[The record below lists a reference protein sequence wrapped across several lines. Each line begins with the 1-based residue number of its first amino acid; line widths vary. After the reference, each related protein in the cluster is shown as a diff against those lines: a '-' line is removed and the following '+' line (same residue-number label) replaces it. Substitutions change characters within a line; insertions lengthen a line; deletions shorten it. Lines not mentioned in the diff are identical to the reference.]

1 MKQLLLFACLSFFTL
16 SLNAQ
21 VFVDIDATGAGDGT
35 SWADAHTDLN
45 IALLTAAAGSEV
57 WIAEG
62 TYTTPDSVSFF
73 IDKELTVLG
82 GFSGVETEA
91 SAADP
96 TKFASIL
103 SGDVMGND
111 PVGSYDSTLY
121 VDNNRILFV
130 TDTNAVSAYTVT
142 LDGLTFTNG
151 GIAEDFE
158 AGSLLAFSGAGIRSY
173 AKLAASRLKFTA
185 NRASFGSAIST
196 LFSTANGST
205 YDDISLEGNFSG
217 SNRQIYVRLIDT
229 IAFTNSSFEGLGD
242 TEMQTGIF
250 QFIDVNDINIE
261 NSSFKNITS
270 LNSGSSIRVTD
281 CDDILVR
288 KCTFDTITGPAG
300 TFFSFT
306 FDDYD
311 PMGRTRDANDNILD
325 SCSFTFCNVPGTS
338 RGGAFRI
345 DDVHLTIKDTKIDD
359 CSTPGGIGG
368 AAYVQHS
375 TNEDTYDLLIQGGE
389 ITNSSDQGAGGAIC
403 ALMFSNT
410 KINITFDGVT
420 AADNES
426 NADGRGGVLYLQG
439 DSSNLNIWNSTFE
452 NNIAV
457 GRGTGGG
464 FEINGDMVNLDIANS
479 TFTGNVGSFG
489 SSFISRG
496 NNNHVIRT
504 STFDGNG
511 GMNGFQGGAF
521 AIYQEGDGT
530 NGIVV
535 DSCVFVNNSVTQDG
549 GNILSGGAGMYLLG
563 QDVVAKPLSITNSS
577 FSSNATNEAT
587 GAGGVYIVGAFDA
600 KVDNNVF
607 DSNTADGDG
616 GAIAVSNSVERRD
629 TVDEVITVVFPE
641 FSLEMNGNLFYAN
654 FAQNQG
660 GAISTQGAVA
670 DLINNS
676 FVQNT
681 VANNSG
687 GAIIF
692 NGNSPNF
699 SDVGVQSEA
708 GEKQLAGKII
718 HNTFIDNEKGASDAA
733 VGDHI
738 AFFQPGETVLL
749 EDNSMSIELLNNAFV
764 STASD
769 GAILEIEPGTTTLED
784 GTPLVGYT
792 AIGDLTVTSLGGNL
806 FDGNELD
813 AGLEIMNADDIT
825 TVSIADEDALATL
838 FVDAFA
844 DNSADGLPDLN
855 LFIPAD
861 LAANPMIS
869 GGVVSDLV
877 PATGQGGN
885 PRGDAPD
892 IGAFE
897 ADQAATSVRPVEES
911 GLKMAFYPNPTAD
924 VMTIENNDASITTF
938 QVIVADQAGRILAGK
953 QFNGTNSRLDLTNVP
968 SGIYNLQLVINGKVY
983 SKQIVK
989 Q

>member
-1 MKQLLLFACLSFFTL
+1 MKQLLLFACLSLFTFG
-16 SLNAQ
+16 LNAQ

-35 SWADAHTDLN
+35 SWTDAYTDLN
-45 IALLTAAAGSEV
+45 VALLSAPAGSSV

-96 TKFASIL
+96 SKFASIL

-111 PVGSYDSTLY
+111 PVGSYDSLLY
-121 VDNNRILFV
+121 MDNNRILFV

-158 AGSLLAFSGAGIRSY
+158 AGSLLPFSGAGIRSY

-205 YDDISLEGNFSG
+205 YDDISLEGNFSS
-217 SNRQIYVRLIDT
+217 SNRQIYVRLLDT
-229 IAFTNSSFEGLGD
+229 ISFTNSSFEGLGD

-250 QFIDVNDINIE
+250 QFIDVNDVTIE

-270 LNSGSSIRVTD
+270 LNSGSSIRVID
-281 CDDILVR
+281 SDDVLVR

-300 TFFSFT
+300 TFFSFI
-306 FDDYD
+306 FEDYD
-311 PMGRTRDANDNILD
+311 PMGRTRDVNDNVLD
-325 SCSFTFCNVPGTS
+325 SCTFTFCNVPGTS

-410 KINITFDGVT
+410 KLNLTFDGVM

-426 NADGRGGVLYLQG
+426 NNNGRGAVLYMQG
-439 DSSNLNIWNSTFE
+439 DSNSLNIWNSTFAD
-452 NNIAV
+452 NIAV

-464 FEINGDMVNLDIANS
+464 VEINGDFVNLDIANS
-479 TFTGNVGSFG
+479 TFTGNQGSFG
-489 SSFISRG
+489 STFISRG

-504 STFDGNG
+504 STFDANG
-511 GMNGFQGGAF
+511 GMNAYQGGAF

-530 NGIVV
+530 NGIVI
-535 DSCVFVNNSVTQDG
+535 DSCVFTSNTVTQDG
-549 GNILSGGAGMYLLG
+549 GNILSGGAALYLLG
-563 QDVVAKPLSITNSS
+563 QDVQAHPLSITNTT
-577 FSSNATNEAT
+577 FGSNATNEETSAGAVYLVGGFAAT
-587 GAGGVYIVGAFDA
+587 I
-600 KVDNNVF
+600 DNNIF
-607 DSNTADGDG
+607 EANTADGEG
-616 GAIAVSNSVERRD
+616 GAIAISSGVERRD
-629 TVDEVITVVFPE
+629 TVDNVITVVFPN
-641 FSLEMNGNLFYAN
+641 FSAEISGNLFYAN
-654 FAQNQG
+654 FAQGQG

-681 VANNSG
+681 VTNNSG

-692 NGNSPNF
+692 NGNAPNF
-699 SDVGVQSEA
+699 SDTGVQSEA
-708 GEKQLAGKII
+708 GEKQLVGKLI
-718 HNTFIDNEKGASDAA
+718 HNTFIDNEKGASDVA
-733 VGDHI
+733 VGDHV
-738 AFFQPGETVLL
+738 AFFQPGETVLM

-769 GAILEIEPGTTTLED
+769 GDLLEIEPGTTTLED

-806 FDGNELD
+806 FDGDALD
-813 AGLEIMNADDIT
+813 AGLELMNADDIT
-825 TVSIADEDALATL
+825 TVSIEDEDALATL
-838 FVDAFA
+838 FIDAFA
-844 DNSADGLPDLN
+844 DNGPLPDLN

-911 GLKMAFYPNPTAD
+911 GLKMSFYPNPTAD
-924 VMTIENNDASITTF
+924 VMIIENNDASITRF

-953 QFNGTNSRLDLTNVP
+953 QFTGTNSRLDLTNVP
-968 SGIYNLQLVINGKVY
+968 SGIYNLQLLINGNVY